1 MANPFLIAEDNALK
15 TYCQGVVVGD
25 DINQSRA
32 VQVWFGYPDVE
43 VRAQAFPFIT
53 IDLIDIVPADNR
65 QTSGVMY
72 DNDMNATLTP
82 ITNQYYLHEVPIAYD
97 LVYQLTSYA
106 RHPRHDRAIISQMLQ
121 KFPSKY
127 GKLPVLNQ
135 NGAVTVNRSM
145 FLDGFVKRDAVEGE
159 TGNRRL
165 LRNVFTVRI
174 ISELLPNQAATIIK
188 SVSTVVLDNISPTP
202 NGYNM
207 VY

>member
-1 MANPFLIAEDNALK
+1 
-15 TYCQGVVVGD
+15 
-25 DINQSRA
+25 
-32 VQVWFGYPDVE
+32 
-43 VRAQAFPFIT
+43 
-53 IDLIDIVPADNR
+53 
-65 QTSGVMY
+65 
-72 DNDMNATLTP
+72 
-82 ITNQYYLHEVPIAYD
+82 
-97 LVYQLTSYA
+97 
-106 RHPRHDRAIISQMLQ
+106 
-121 KFPSKY
+121 
-127 GKLPVLNQ
+127 
-135 NGAVTVNRSM
+135 M

>member
-1 MANPFLIAEDNALK
+1 
-15 TYCQGVVVGD
+15 
-25 DINQSRA
+25 
-32 VQVWFGYPDVE
+32 
-43 VRAQAFPFIT
+43 
-53 IDLIDIVPADNR
+53 
-65 QTSGVMY
+65 
-72 DNDMNATLTP
+72 
-82 ITNQYYLHEVPIAYD
+82 
-97 LVYQLTSYA
+97 
-106 RHPRHDRAIISQMLQ
+106 MLQ

-127 GKLPVLNQ
+127 GKLPVLSQ

-174 ISELLPNQAATIIK
+174 ISELLPSQAATIIK
-188 SVSTVVLDNISPTP
+188 PVSTVVLDNISPTP